1 MSSQKALFVKE
12 KQGSFALDTRDIPT
26 PGAGEALVEIKAV
39 ALNPLD
45 WKIQT
50 YGVYVENYPAILGT
64 SIAGNVVKL
73 GEGVKEFN
81 VGDRV

>member
-12 KQGSFALDTRDIPT
+12 KQGAFAIGTRDIPT
-26 PGAGEALVEIKAV
+26 PMAGEALIEIKAV

-45 WKIQT
+45 WKIQAF
-50 YGVYVENYPAILGT
+50 GIYVENYPAVLGT
-64 SIAGNVVKL
+64 SIAGDVVKL
-73 GEGVKEFN
+73 GEGVESFS